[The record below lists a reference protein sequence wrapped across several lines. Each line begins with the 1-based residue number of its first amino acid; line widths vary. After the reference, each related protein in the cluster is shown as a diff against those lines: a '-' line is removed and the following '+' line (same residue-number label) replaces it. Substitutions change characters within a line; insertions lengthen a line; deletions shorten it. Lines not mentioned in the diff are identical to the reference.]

1 MRCLL
6 VALCT
11 IAIGC
16 GQGVPTLERLT
27 LGSGRQVEVVAITTT
42 LGPGTERH
50 TWFEY
55 KSDAPSPEALK
66 REIHEV
72 WSHIRTDQE
81 HNDIRVVSVAA
92 TAPRRSVVWRS
103 VVPQLVPRERGCIS
117 YTRGAG
123 GVWTESPLGCCRMM
137 PCDTR
142 ERS

>member
-1 MRCLL
+1 MRPLL
-6 VALCT
+6 IAVCAA
-11 IAIGC
+11 AIGC
-16 GQGVPTLERLT
+16 GHGVPTLERLT
-27 LGSGRQVEVVAITTT
+27 LGSGRQIDVVAITTT
-42 LGPGTERH
+42 LGPGTERQ

-55 KSDAPSPEALK
+55 KSDASSSEALK

-72 WSHIRTDQE
+72 WSHIRTSQE
-81 HNDIRVVSVAA
+81 DNHIRVVSVAA

-103 VVPQLVPRERGCIS
+103 LVPQLVPRERGCIS

-123 GVWTESPLGCCRMM
+123 GDWTESTLGCCRTM